1 MCPRAQRALPSG
13 PELVKMIPGVQSWA
27 TGAQSRPASWLTRA
41 SLRLICAVLLV
52 ALWLGACVSYHA
64 RPLHPRQSVRT
75 FAARRLDAP
84 ALRDAVTD
92 LLPRPPAQWPPAHW
106 NRADLLAVALADN
119 PRLAVA
125 RAEVGRT
132 LAHQIT
138 AGERPNPTI
147 ELQSEYALNDVRPWL
162 YGVSFELPLRSPTL
176 QRLAIS
182 EAQIATSHARWQLMG
197 ATWTVRNEL
206 IAALSEWQGA
216 MRSRAL
222 LDTLIGDQRQLLK
235 QQRARVQA
243 GEDAPATL
251 VAVQDALLQAQQQQG
266 EARAEAQSAQSDAA
280 AALGVPPQ
288 ALDGLQLDW
297 PDWGAPPPVGADS
310 LQAAR
315 TTALLSRADLSA
327 AIDDYAEAENEL
339 RQAVARQYPQITP
352 TPGYYWDHG
361 INKFPFDVGLT
372 LPLFNRNRGEIAEA
386 RAGRELAGQRML
398 ALQDS
403 SYGQIAAAERAE
415 AIARDNEHAAQQRLD
430 SAQEQLRQATLGL
443 RLGAIDRSEQLA
455 AGIAATRAQL
465 ELLQT
470 QARWQSA
477 RDALED
483 AVRAPLSGPELSM
496 RHAQITPNSSHR
508 EFSTGALP

>member
-1 MCPRAQRALPSG
+1 MRVVIAAP
-13 PELVKMIPGVQSWA
+13 
-27 TGAQSRPASWLTRA
+27 
-41 SLRLICAVLLV
+41 LL
-52 ALWLGACVSYHA
+52 ALWLAACVSYHA
-64 RPLHPRQSVRT
+64 QPLHPRQSARV
-75 FAARRLDAP
+75 FAARRLESP
-84 ALRDAVTD
+84 VLRDEIAR
-92 LLPRPPAQWPPAHW
+92 LLPQPPTQWPPSRW

-119 PRLAVA
+119 PKLAVA

-138 AGERPNPTI
+138 AGERPNPTV

-162 YGVSFELPLRSPTL
+162 YGISFELPLRSPTL

-182 EAQIATSHARWQLMG
+182 EAQIATSRARWQLMG

-206 IAALSEWQGA
+206 TAALSQWQGA
-216 MRSRAL
+216 LRRRAL
-222 LDTLIGDQRQLLK
+222 LSTLIGDQRQLLK
-235 QQRARVQA
+235 QQRARVEA

-251 VAVQDALLQAQQQQG
+251 VAVQDALLQAQQEQG
-266 EARAEAQSAQSDAA
+266 EARADAQSAQSDAA
-280 AALGVPPQ
+280 AALGLPPQ

-297 PDWGAPPPVGADS
+297 ADWGAPPPVGADM

-315 TTALLSRADLSA
+315 TAALLSRADLSA

-398 ALQDS
+398 ALQES
-403 SYGQIAAAERAE
+403 IYGQITGAERAE
-415 AIARDNEHAAQQRLD
+415 AIARDNARAARERLD
-430 SAQEQLRQATLGL
+430 SAQEQLRHAMLGL
-443 RLGAIDRSEQLA
+443 KLGAIDRSEQLA
-455 AGIAATRAQL
+455 ASIAATRAQL
-465 ELLQT
+465 DLLQT
-470 QARWQSA
+470 QARWQAA

-483 AVRAPLSGPELSM
+483 AVRAPLTGPELSM
-496 RHAQITPNSSHR
+496 RRAVGSPDSNHR
-508 EFSTGALP
+508 EFSTGVHR

>member
-1 MCPRAQRALPSG
+1 M
-13 PELVKMIPGVQSWA
+13 
-27 TGAQSRPASWLTRA
+27 RPVFW
-41 SLRLICAVLLV
+41 VPLV
-52 ALWLGACVSYHA
+52 ALSLGACVSYHA
-64 RPLHPRQSVRT
+64 QPLHPRESMRT

-84 ALRDAVTD
+84 ALRDALTD
-92 LLPRPPAQWPPAHW
+92 LLPQPPAQWPPAHW

-132 LAHQIT
+132 LAHQVT

-162 YGVSFELPLRSPTL
+162 YGVSFELPLRLPTL

-182 EAQIATSHARWQLMG
+182 EAQIATSRARWQLMG

-206 IAALSEWQGA
+206 IAALSQWQA
-216 MRSRAL
+216 AIRSRAL
-222 LDTLIGDQRQLLK
+222 LDTLIEDQRQLLR

-266 EARAEAQSAQSDAA
+266 EARAQAQGAQGDAA
-280 AALGVPPQ
+280 AALGLPPQ

-297 PDWGAPPPVGADS
+297 PDWGAPPPVGADT

-361 INKFPFDVGLT
+361 INKFPLNVGLT

-403 SYGQIAAAERAE
+403 IYGQIAGAERAE
-415 AIARDNEHAAQQRLD
+415 AIARDNEQAAQQRLD
-430 SAQEQLRQATLGL
+430 RAQEQLRQATLGL

-465 ELLQT
+465 ELLQM

-496 RHAQITPNSSHR
+496 RHAQITRDSRHR
-508 EFSTGALP
+508 EFSTGVHR

>member
-1 MCPRAQRALPSG
+1 M
-13 PELVKMIPGVQSWA
+13 
-27 TGAQSRPASWLTRA
+27 
-41 SLRLICAVLLV
+41 
-52 ALWLGACVSYHA
+52 SYHA
-64 RPLHPRQSVRT
+64 QPLHPRQSVRT
-75 FAARRLDAP
+75 FAARRLDSP
-84 ALRDAVTD
+84 ALRNAVTR
-92 LLPRPPAQWPPAHW
+92 LLPQPPTQWPPSRW

-119 PRLAVA
+119 PKLAVE

-147 ELQSEYALNDVRPWL
+147 GLQSEYALNDVRPWL
-162 YGVSFELPLRSPTL
+162 YGISFELPLRSPTL

-197 ATWTVRNEL
+197 ATWTVRSEL
-206 IAALSEWQGA
+206 TAALSEWQSA
-216 MRSRAL
+216 LRRSEL
-222 LDTLIGDQRQLLK
+222 LGTLIGDQRQLLK
-235 QQRARVQA
+235 LQRARVEA

-266 EARAEAQSAQSDAA
+266 EARGATQSAHSEAA
-280 AALGVPPQ
+280 AALGLPPE

-297 PDWGAPPPVGADS
+297 PDWGAPPPVGGGE
-310 LQAAR
+310 LQGAR

-327 AIDDYAEAENEL
+327 AIDDYAQAENEL
-339 RQAVARQYPQITP
+339 RRAVARQYPQITP

-398 ALQDS
+398 ALQDAI
-403 SYGQIAAAERAE
+403 YGQVASAERAE
-415 AIARDNEHAAQQRLD
+415 AIARDNERGAQQRLAR
-430 SAQEQLRQATLGL
+430 AQEQLRQAMLGL
-443 RLGAIDRSEQLA
+443 KLGAIDRSEQLA
-455 AGIAATRAQL
+455 ASIAVTRAQL
-465 ELLQT
+465 DQLQT
-470 QARWQSA
+470 QALWQAA

-483 AVRAPLSGPELSM
+483 SVRTPLSGPELSM
-496 RHAQITPNSSHR
+496 RRALITLDSNRR
-508 EFSTGALP
+508 EISTGVQP